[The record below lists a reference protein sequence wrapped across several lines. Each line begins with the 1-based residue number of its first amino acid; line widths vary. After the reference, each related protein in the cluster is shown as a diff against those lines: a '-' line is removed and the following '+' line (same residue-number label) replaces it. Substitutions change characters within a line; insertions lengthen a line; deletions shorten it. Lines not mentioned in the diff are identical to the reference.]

1 MWYAHVCV
9 KQNLGFVYSKFQDGD
24 CELPVFVFF
33 FFFQGKEEDGKD
45 WAYVQNQLN
54 NFMF

>member
-1 MWYAHVCV
+1 MWYADVCV

-24 CELPVFVFF
+24 WTSRFLFF
-33 FFFQGKEEDGKD
+33 FRGKEKDGED
-45 WAYVQNQLN
+45 WPYVQNQLN